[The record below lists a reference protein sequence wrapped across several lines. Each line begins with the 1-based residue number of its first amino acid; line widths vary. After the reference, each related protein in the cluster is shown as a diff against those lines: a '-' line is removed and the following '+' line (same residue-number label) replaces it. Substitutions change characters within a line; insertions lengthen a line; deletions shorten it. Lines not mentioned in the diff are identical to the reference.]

1 MTIEE
6 THAIEGVPE
15 DPKFKKSL
23 ARSITI
29 TLLLFTIIPV
39 SIMALVGYL
48 GAYSLLKEEAASD
61 IYNTLYNQT
70 NSFDKSMKTREIRLD
85 RISRL
90 SGFQTAAKNLTEKN
104 SPEYETELLE
114 GFEKINSSRIT
125 PLFDDFFLL
134 SPDSVVYAGSDSAWQ
149 GTIIDDP
156 FFLEQTSKKEGSVG
170 IYGLDVLFPEKFA
183 VFTIAPLFSS
193 SGEDIGVLVGV
204 TDDEIAENLLEE
216 TMLLNPD
223 ATAYII
229 SANGVY
235 LGIDPHVE
243 DLTPFNPT
251 EEQQNEIFSFL
262 TNPTSAEDAET
273 SLLSFKNNLGVDVI
287 AQVHPLES
295 NSNEV
300 VLEVPQEIAFGELR
314 ALAPFTIGLFI
325 ATLFFLGIALL
336 SASKR
341 IIAPIEVLSETVHKF
356 AQGNL
361 QERAPVERYDEIGK
375 LEYSFNQMAEELS
388 TLYNSLTQQVEERTE
403 YIRTASDVAQSIVAT
418 FNLDE
423 LLEKT
428 TRLIAERLDYYHVGI
443 FMVGR
448 TGKTAYLKA
457 AYSPSA
463 KKMLS
468 EKYHLAVGSNSIV
481 GWVSANNQ
489 HRAASDVGEDPVYFK
504 NELLPNTRAEVGIPI
519 SVGETVL
526 GVLDVQSPS
535 PEAFDEATIAVLQ
548 TLSNQIATAI
558 QNVNLFES
566 SDVNLNELDR
576 LHRTS
581 QEIAQEKTKEGVFE
595 ATSHILK
602 DAPFSTIIFTAK
614 DNGLKI
620 YAASDPDY
628 DIVRFEL
635 PEYLDISPVSIIK
648 SIKEDTEIIDL
659 NTQTP
664 FPRAFVD
671 VPRKMGVQVIALIP
685 VMRLNNLEALIMIGA
700 RHKEHLTY
708 TAIQPYINLIEMV
721 IISLDKI
728 RASEAT
734 EKRLAEMDAISI
746 TNQATSAAQDL
757 SSLYP
762 VLHEQVRQILGDYP
776 FIVALYD
783 DVSNT
788 IDIPYFYEDGEV
800 GSIASFPLGEG
811 LTSIIIHTG
820 QSLMIVENTEE
831 RTIALG
837 AKLAGSGASA
847 KSWLGSPLK
856 VKGKVIGAIIVQD
869 TEKEQ
874 SFDENSLRF
883 INTLASQVSG
893 AIHNIQ
899 LLEDSRRRALQL
911 ESAAEIA
918 RDISGSLHLD
928 ELLGNAVTLIRDRF
942 DFYHASVFII
952 DSLGKYAVI
961 REATGEAGAQLK
973 RNGHKLG
980 VGSKSIVGYV
990 SSRGENLVIEDT
1002 NKDATYYANPLLPDT
1017 RAEAAIPIKVGERI
1031 LAVLD
1036 VQSVTPYAFH
1046 EEILQTLSILAD
1058 QLAIAIINT
1067 ELFAETQEH
1076 LSQHRLLHH
1085 ITTSA
1090 ASGTT
1095 LKESLRGAVQGIQVI
1110 LGGDRVAILLLD
1122 EKGENLV
1129 IGSSVGYSEEDE
1141 ALIQIPT
1148 TNGITGWVARNKKL
1162 LRIDDTSA
1170 DPRYVPVSINT
1181 RSELAIP
1188 LIFRKELLGVL
1199 NVESE
1204 KVAAYN
1210 EHDEEMLGTLVGSLA
1225 AIIANTRL
1233 VQRVRKQAERERVL
1247 YEVTGKIRSS
1257 TNIQTILSTTAKELA
1272 KATGAGHTEV
1282 KVAVAKN
1289 QETKSQNE

>member
-6 THAIEGVPE
+6 SHAIEGVPE

-48 GAYSLLKEEAASD
+48 GAYSLLKEETASG
-61 IYNTLYNQT
+61 IHNTLYNQT
-70 NSFDKSMKTREIRLD
+70 NSFDKSMKTREIRLE
-85 RISRL
+85 RISQI
-90 SGFQTAAKNLTEKN
+90 SEFQGVAENLTEK
-104 SPEYETELLE
+104 SSTEYEKELYE
-114 GFEKINSSRIT
+114 RFEQINNSRIT

-134 SPDSVVYAGSDSAWQ
+134 SPEGVIYAGSDSTWQ
-149 GTIIDDP
+149 GTVIEDP
-156 FFLEQTSKKEGSVG
+156 FLLEQTNKKEGSVG
-170 IYGLDVLFPEKFA
+170 IYGLDVLFPDKFA
-183 VFTIAPLFSS
+183 IFTIAPLFTST
-193 SGEDIGVLVGV
+193 GKDIGVLVGV
-204 TDDEIAENLLEE
+204 TDDEMTENFLKE
-216 TMLLNPD
+216 TMLLSPD

-229 SANGVY
+229 SANDVY

-243 DLTPFNPT
+243 DLTPFTPT
-251 EEQQNEIFSFL
+251 EEQRSEISSFL
-262 TNPTSAEDAET
+262 TNPTSTEDTIT
-273 SLLSFKNNLGVDVI
+273 SLLSFENNLGVDVI
-287 AQVHPLES
+287 AQAHPLES
-295 NSNEV
+295 NSNQV
-300 VLEVPQEIAFGELR
+300 VLEVPKKIAFGKLR
-314 ALAPFTIGLFI
+314 GLAPFTVGLFI
-325 ATLFFLGIALL
+325 ATLFFLSIALL

-428 TRLIAERLDYYHVGI
+428 TRLIAERLNYYHVGI
-443 FMVGR
+443 FMIGQ
-448 TGKTAYLKA
+448 TGKTAYLRA
-457 AYSPSA
+457 AHSPSA

-468 EKYHLAVGSNSIV
+468 DEHRLTVGSNSIV

-489 HRAASDVGEDPVYFK
+489 YRAASDVGDDPIHFK
-504 NELLPNTRAEVGIPI
+504 NELLPNTHAEVGIPI

-526 GVLDVQSPS
+526 GVLDVQSTF

-558 QNVNLFES
+558 QNVSLFES
-566 SDVNLNELDR
+566 SDVNLHELDR
-576 LHRTS
+576 LYRTS
-581 QEIAQEKTKEGVFE
+581 QEIAQEKTREGVFE
-595 ATSHILK
+595 TTSHILK
-602 DAPFSTIIFTAK
+602 DAPFSTVFFTAK
-614 DNGLKI
+614 DNGFKI

-628 DIVRFEL
+628 DIIRFKL

-648 SIKEDTEIIDL
+648 SIKEDIEIIDL
-659 NTQTP
+659 NTQTS

-671 VPRKMGVQVIALIP
+671 VPRKMGVEVIALIP
-685 VMRLNNLEALIMIGA
+685 IMHLNNLEALIMIGA
-700 RHKEHLTY
+700 RHKKHLTY

-746 TNQATSAAQDL
+746 TNQATAAAQDL
-757 SSLYP
+757 NSLYP
-762 VLHEQVRQILGDYP
+762 ILHEQVRQILGDYP
-776 FIVALYD
+776 LIVALYD
-783 DVSNT
+783 DISNT
-788 IDIPYFYEDGEV
+788 IDVPYFYENGEV
-800 GSIASFPLGEG
+800 TSIASFPLGEG
-811 LTSIIIHTG
+811 LTSIIIHSG

-831 RTIALG
+831 RAAALG
-837 AKLAGSGASA
+837 AKLAGTGSSA

-856 VKGKVIGAIIVQD
+856 VKGKVIGAIIIQD

-918 RDISGSLHLD
+918 RDISSSLHLD

-952 DSLGKYAVI
+952 DSLGEYAVI
-961 REATGEAGAQLK
+961 REATGEAGVQLK

-980 VGSKSIVGYV
+980 IGSKSIVGYV

-1002 NKDATYYANPLLPDT
+1002 SKDATYYANPLLPET

-1031 LAVLD
+1031 LGVLD

-1046 EEILQTLSILAD
+1046 EEVLQTLSILAD

-1067 ELFAETQEH
+1067 KLFAETQEH

-1122 EKGENLV
+1122 AKKENLV
-1129 IGSSVGYSEEDE
+1129 VSSSVGYSEEDE
-1141 ALIQIPT
+1141 ALIHVPIT
-1148 TNGITGWVARNKKL
+1148 SGITGWVARNQKL

-1204 KVAAYN
+1204 EIATYD

-1247 YEVTGKIRSS
+1247 YEITGKIRSS
-1257 TNIQTILSTTAKELA
+1257 TNIQTILSTTAKELT
-1272 KATGAGHTEV
+1272 KATGAEHTEV
-1282 KVAVAKN
+1282 KMAVMKN
-1289 QETKSQNE
+1289 QENKSRYE